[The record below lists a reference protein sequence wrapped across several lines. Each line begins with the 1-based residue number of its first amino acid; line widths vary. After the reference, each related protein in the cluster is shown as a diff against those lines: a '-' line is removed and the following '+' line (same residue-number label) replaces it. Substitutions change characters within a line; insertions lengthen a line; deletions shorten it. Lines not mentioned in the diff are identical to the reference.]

1 MLFRILLFAFTL
13 SACSDPY
20 GDAQKADT
28 IAAWEAFIKDNPKN
42 PKRSLGEVRLE
53 ELYLK
58 AARDGKTLEGY
69 DTYLEKFPKGQMAA
83 AAKTERREF
92 LMEWARETD
101 TPDAWK
107 KYIQEYPTG
116 NSKAQRE
123 AKRRL
128 NMAENK
134 GAIEFGPIKMEQ
146 VNLAE
151 DPNGPLNGYGFY
163 VDVTNKSEKAIERL
177 NVQISYLDDNGKSL
191 KKASWP
197 AVAQRLPAGLPM
209 PEGFNKPIAPGESRQ
224 WEWTDGEMPSGW
236 SKKAKVTATDIKFVE

>member
-1 MLFRILLFAFTL
+1 MLIRTLLIAVAL
-13 SACSDPY
+13 MGCSDPY
-20 GDAQKADT
+20 GDAQKVDT
-28 IAAWEAFIKDNPKN
+28 IAGWEAFVKDNPKN
-42 PKRSLGEVRLE
+42 PKRSLAEVRLE

-58 AARDGKTLEGY
+58 AARDGKSLEGY
-69 DTYLEKFPKGQMAA
+69 DTYLQKFPKGQMAA
-83 AAKTERREF
+83 AATKERREF

-101 TPDAWK
+101 TPDAWE
-107 KYIQEYPTG
+107 KYIAEYPTG

-128 NMAENK
+128 NMAKNK
-134 GAIEFGPIKMEQ
+134 DAISFGPVKMEQ

-163 VDVTNKSEKAIERL
+163 VDVTNKSDKPIKRL
-177 NVQISYLDDNGKSL
+177 NVQISYLSDDGSVL
-191 KKASWP
+191 KRASWP

-224 WEWTDGEMPSGW
+224 WEWTDGEMPKGW
-236 SKKAKVTATDIKFVE
+236 SKKAKVAATDIKFVE